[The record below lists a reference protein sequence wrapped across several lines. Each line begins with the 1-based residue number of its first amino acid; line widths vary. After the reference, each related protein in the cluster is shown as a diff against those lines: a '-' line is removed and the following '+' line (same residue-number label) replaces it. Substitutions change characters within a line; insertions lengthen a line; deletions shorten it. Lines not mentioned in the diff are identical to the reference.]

1 MLGQSGFF
9 LRQDWVNLTA
19 MSHTGQKSIRPVTRL
34 LFAALF
40 LFTPHAGT
48 GAQENNRVSIIRDA
62 EIERLIRDYARP
74 VIKAAGLGKGAIDI
88 VLVNDPSFN
97 AFVSGR
103 RMFIHTGA
111 ILRAETPGE
120 IIGVIAHETA
130 HLAGGHQF
138 RLRQRAETAEK
149 LAVLSTVL
157 GMGVTVAG
165 AATKNDGLAGAGG
178 GLAAGGVEAAR
189 RSLLSYQRGEEA
201 TADRSAMEY
210 LNRTQQSAAGM
221 LRTFER
227 FADALALSGAQ
238 VDPYRISHPLPQ
250 ERISA
255 LQALARESPYFD
267 KKDPAGLQVRH
278 DMARAKIAAYTIGGN
293 VISRLF
299 RDSPK
304 GAGARYGLALTAFL
318 YGSPKA
324 ALAKTDALIKEMPQ
338 NPYLQELRADTLI
351 KLNKPA
357 DAAGAYQK
365 AIKLD
370 PERSSLLQAGYGQAL
385 LLSGN
390 PEAAKKALIAALA
403 RDKDNSAAYQFLAQA
418 YGQTGDVAAAELA
431 TADMHYYGGN
441 MQQARIFA
449 ARAQRQ
455 FKPGSPGWLKAEDI
469 IANKPK
475 KKK

>member
-1 MLGQSGFF
+1 M
-9 LRQDWVNLTA
+9 
-19 MSHTGQKSIRPVTRL
+19 RPVIQL
-34 LFAALF
+34 LFAAL
-40 LFTPHAGT
+40 LLCALPARAA
-48 GAQENNRVSIIRDA
+48 AQENNRVSIIRDA

-74 VIKAAGLGKGAIDI
+74 IIKAAGLGKGAIDI

-120 IIGVIAHETA
+120 IIGVIAHETG
-130 HLAGGHQF
+130 HMAGGHQF

-149 LAVLSTVL
+149 LAVLSTIL

-165 AATKNDGLAGAGG
+165 AATKNDGLAGVGG

-189 RSLLSYQRGEEA
+189 RSLLSYQRGEET
-201 TADRSAMEY
+201 TADRSAIEY

-227 FADALALSGAQ
+227 FADALALSGAR

-250 ERISA
+250 DRIA
-255 LQALARESPYFD
+255 GLQTLAQESPYFD
-267 KKDPAGLQVRH
+267 KKDPPELQLRH
-278 DMARAKIAAYTIGGN
+278 DMARAKIAVYTIGGN
-293 VISRLF
+293 VIPRLF
-299 RDSPK
+299 RKNPK
-304 GAGARYGLALTAFL
+304 GAGARYGMALTAFL

-324 ALAKTDALIKEMPQ
+324 ALAKTDALIKEFPG
-338 NPYLQELRADTLI
+338 NPYLYELRADTLI
-351 KLNKPA
+351 KLNKAA

-365 AIKLD
+365 AMKLD
-370 PERSSLLQAGYGQAL
+370 PEKSSLLQVGYGQAL

-390 PEAAKKALIAALA
+390 AEAAKKQLTAALS
-403 RDKDNSAAYQFLAQA
+403 RDRDNMAGYQFLAQA
-418 YGQTGDVAAAELA
+418 YGQTGDVANAELA
-431 TADMHYYGGN
+431 TADMHFYGGDIK
-441 MQQARIFA
+441 QARIFA

-455 FKPGSPGWLKAEDI
+455 LKTGSPGWLRAEDI
-469 IANKPK
+469 ITNKPK